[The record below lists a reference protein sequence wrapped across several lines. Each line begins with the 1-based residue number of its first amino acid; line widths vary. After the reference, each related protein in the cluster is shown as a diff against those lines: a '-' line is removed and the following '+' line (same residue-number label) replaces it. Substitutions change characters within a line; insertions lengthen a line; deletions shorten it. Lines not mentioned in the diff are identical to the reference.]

1 MISPSIEKRFKIIK
15 VSIYTKRKNDGFYNS
30 ETNLNNNNVLI
41 NNYLNIRK
49 PQFQLQKIE
58 TVE

>member
-1 MISPSIEKRFKIIK
+1 MISPSIEKRFKTIK
-15 VSIYTKRKNDGFYNS
+15 ISIYTKRKKDGFYNS